1 MTTLNTAEEEKII
14 EQEQD
19 FQSIVI
25 DEIVVDEIVVDVSES
40 NNDNVINENV
50 INENVIVNENVINE
64 NVIVNESKN
73 NLTIILLDSLEKNLG
88 NISLSPTEIN
98 MLKEFLSISPSSVE
112 DINKCILEIIKD
124 GKIDAM
130 DIPSFLTIV
139 KDIYILS
146 HKKITIKVSDLIET
160 IGKLIKFIIQVV
172 LVQNNLATTELIQS
186 LNGLIDI
193 TIDMIKFNPVIKSKT
208 CFFRFL

>member
-40 NNDNVINENV
+40 NNDNVI
-50 INENVIVNENVINE
+50 NENVINE